1 LASRGITRL
10 EALQVI
16 GEVDALV
23 LFAQTPTPT
32 PDLYTQ
38 LLPYAGAE
46 TLYCLGGDIQYFFN
60 IFGVE
65 TAFSSFYFDLV
76 YLATGIS
83 PEVPSYPDQALL
95 WERKLYHC
103 HCLQDK
109 AFPEDMS

>member
-23 LFAQTPTPT
+23 
-32 PDLYTQ
+32 LYTQ